1 MTRGTRLVDAL
12 FEVEVTVPGGEEG
25 SVVGVVVVVVPD
37 DIGGELEDEG
47 GLGVEPVG

>member
-25 SVVGVVVVVVPD
+25 SVVEVVVVVPD

-47 GLGVEPVG
+47 GLEVEPVG